1 MKLGYSY
8 LIPLKMSRDLYNTDQ
23 NVVNAQVTGVCM
35 TMNKKQN
42 TILHAMTDARRA
54 MRGFIVVVDV

>member
-1 MKLGYSY
+1 M
-8 LIPLKMSRDLYNTDQ
+8 DQ
-23 NVVNAQVTGVCM
+23 NVANVQATGVCT

-54 MRGFIVVVDV
+54 MRGFIAVVDAYVT

>member
-1 MKLGYSY
+1 M
-8 LIPLKMSRDLYNTDQ
+8 DQ
-23 NVVNAQVTGVCM
+23 NVANVQATGVCM

-54 MRGFIVVVDV
+54 MRGFIVVVDTYVT